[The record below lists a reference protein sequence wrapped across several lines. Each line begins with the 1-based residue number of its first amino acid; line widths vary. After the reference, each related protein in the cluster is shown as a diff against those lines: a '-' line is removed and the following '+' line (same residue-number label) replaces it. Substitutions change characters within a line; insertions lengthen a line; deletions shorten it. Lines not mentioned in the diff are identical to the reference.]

1 MVFRIITIIAA
12 LILLYCVAEWGRIA
26 WFDHDALTPAAPFLI
41 QADGGGIPVTLVMD
55 YRCGNCAA
63 VYQAFDELK
72 NLRPE
77 FAYVVRPVPYI
88 DDQSELLVRLVMAA
102 GLEGNFAALHDAF
115 AEKGGE
121 FPESFIRETV
131 SLYGMDYDALLARAQ
146 SDEISKL
153 VADNIDDAL
162 WFGGDSVPSL
172 IIGTQAH
179 HFAPPIEAVSV
190 QTLLPLLAQTR

>member
-1 MVFRIITIIAA
+1 MAFRIITIIAA
-12 LILLYCVAEWGRIA
+12 LIFLYCVAEWGRIA

-63 VYQAFDELK
+63 VYQAFDDLK
-72 NLRPE
+72 TLRPE
-77 FAYVVRPVPYI
+77 FAYIIRPVPYI
-88 DDQSELLVRLVMAA
+88 DDESELLVRLVMAA
-102 GLEGNFAALHDAF
+102 GLDGNFKSLHEAF

-121 FPESFIRETV
+121 FSESFIRETV

-146 SDEISKL
+146 SDEVSKL

-172 IIGTQAH
+172 IVGTQAH
-179 HFAPPIEAVSV
+179 RIAQPIEAVSA